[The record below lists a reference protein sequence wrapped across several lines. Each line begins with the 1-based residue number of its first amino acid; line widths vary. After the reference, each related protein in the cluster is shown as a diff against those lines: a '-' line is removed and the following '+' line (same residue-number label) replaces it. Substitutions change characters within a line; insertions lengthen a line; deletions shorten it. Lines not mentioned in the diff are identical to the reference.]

1 MITFTKAQCLS
12 VLRQTPRKVLL
23 PLLLAV
29 LSLAA
34 LFIPAAEYI
43 QWDNYVGLSFCV
55 LVAFGIVKSVLPE
68 SLTAMFANRWWQI
81 AMAIAAITIAAVF
94 FCTDHPRGF
103 FEKPNVIEIY
113 PKEPGFAIRR
123 LEGKRTIIPC
133 TGYIAKGGSE
143 GWQLSRYQSYVA
155 RPSCDKPFIL
165 KLSTEFIQKKRLSL
179 RISSPTA
186 GETHLRVNGQ
196 KERVKVEQ
204 ANGSFFS
211 NNLGEIQLRQFNLV
225 PISGKRH
232 ALIDILQLLGQLC
245 IALLTGCSVGKLVA
259 IRPQTGQVSCV
270 IMVSVAVLLGYLA
283 IPQMT
288 DWINCPD
295 LSQLEPNLSP
305 SIGAGEYGGYKHP
318 IYIQTWWRIAMAL
331 IPVRSCW
338 YAFAIALYLL
348 YSSGLLMIGKL
359 LCNLKHQWLAWLTV
373 GTMWQCAYLY
383 LIYDRRVL
391 ADYLMLVSAMFA
403 VGCLVMLTGAPVK
416 RFRKLLL
423 IGLGLFSIYT
433 VMVVR
438 HEALGVALALCW
450 GLAGC
455 FLQKPQ
461 WARWRQLGAVLLLG
475 TLTCGGLYGFHQFV
489 EQKLL
494 LPIPLKHIN
503 TVQDRELRRLLIC
516 DIYRIAY
523 CHDGN
528 YAGLSKEVRACI
540 NDKLIGHYMTRCYEL
555 YKFPSFST
563 PELKKI
569 WEHSLLTYPQAY
581 LMSKCTSAFIW
592 CKRLDAQVFAKHPF
606 FHAMT
611 IGNDVHL
618 PNGTC
623 GWDATKLSEI
633 SLLPSLKASN
643 ATQDSSWGY
652 FTLPLPTAIAWAS
665 LIVCMLL
672 SGVLLCQRPRFTG
685 VLWLAFIVSSAGV
698 MHLLAWIA
706 LPVTILPRY
715 IYWTYCSG
723 TISFCLLLYLIPNV
737 VKCLLKKQSW
747 DVLYDEPTE
756 ERP

>member
-1 MITFTKAQCLS
+1 M
-12 VLRQTPRKVLL
+12 L

-55 LVAFGIVKSVLPE
+55 LVAFGIIKSVLPE
-68 SLTAMFANRWWQI
+68 SLTPMFANRWWQI

-143 GWQLSRYQSYVA
+143 GWQFSGYQSYVA
-155 RPSCDKPFIL
+155 RPNCDKPFIL

-179 RISSPTA
+179 RVYSPTA
-186 GETHLRVNGQ
+186 GEAHFRVNGQ
-196 KERVKVEQ
+196 EESVKVEQ
-204 ANGSFFS
+204 ANGRFRTT
-211 NNLGEIQLRQFNLV
+211 NPDETVIQLRQFKLA
-225 PISGKRH
+225 PPSGKRH
-232 ALIDILQLLGQLC
+232 ISIDILQLLGQLC
-245 IALLTGCSVGKLVA
+245 IVLIFFCIVLKLLAFSR
-259 IRPQTGQVSCV
+259 RPRGVTWPVMV
-270 IMVSVAVLLGYLA
+270 ILTVLISYHV
-283 IPQMT
+283 IPHVL
-288 DWINCPD
+288 DWVNCPD

-318 IYIQTWWRIAMAL
+318 IYIQTWWRTAMTL

-338 YAFAIALYLL
+338 YAFSIALCVLYL
-348 YSSGLLMIGKL
+348 SALLMIGKL
-359 LCNLKHQWLAWLTV
+359 LCNLKHQWLAGLTV
-373 GTMWQCAYLY
+373 GAMWQCAYLVG
-383 LIYDRRVL
+383 DRRVL
-391 ADYLMLVSAMFA
+391 VDYLMLVSAIFA
-403 VGCLVMLTGAPVK
+403 VGCIAMLISSPTRRIG
-416 RFRKLLL
+416 KLLL
-423 IGLGLFSIYT
+423 IGMGLFSIYT

-450 GLAGC
+450 GLAGG

-475 TLTCGGLYGFHQFV
+475 TLTCGGVYGFHRFV
-489 EQKLL
+489 EQKWL
-494 LPIPLKHIN
+494 LPIPPKDIN

-523 CHDGN
+523 CHDSN
-528 YAGLSKEVRACI
+528 YTGVSKKVRACI

-555 YKFPSFST
+555 GKFPSFST

-592 CKRLDAQVFAKHPF
+592 CKRLDAQVFAKHLFLQATP
-606 FHAMT
+606 
-611 IGNDVHL
+611 IQDDVKL
-618 PNGTC
+618 PNSTLGIGVDTS
-623 GWDATKLSEI
+623 KLSEM
-633 SLLPSLKASN
+633 SLLPRLDWSN
-643 ATQDSSWGY
+643 STSWKS
-652 FTLPLPTAIAWAS
+652 FALPLPTAIAWTS
-665 LIVCMLL
+665 LIVCLFL
-672 SGVLLCQRPRFTG
+672 SGVLLCKKPVFTG
-685 VLWLAFIVSSAGV
+685 VLWLAFVVSSAGF

-747 DVLYDEPTE
+747 DVLYAEPTE
-756 ERP
+756 EQS